1 MEMKMNYEIRD
12 GKEIII
18 KLDSYEN
25 LLCVWFTLRYN
36 KVLSPFAK
44 AYRKEENGEIDI
56 TVEL

>member
-1 MEMKMNYEIRD
+1 MNYEIRD

-25 LLCVWFTLRYN
+25 LLCVWITLRYN
-36 KVLSPFAK
+36 NVLSPFAK
-44 AYRKEENGEIDI
+44 AYRKEESGEIDI